1 MLTMAHAAPG
11 STAAVLQRGEPVVA
25 ARGGKPAQAP
35 VGFFALSEV
44 DLLAG
49 GPFESARAIGVR
61 ELLSLDAD
69 RLLHEFRTEA
79 GLPPKLFAGLGSSPG
94 EARANGPC
102 AGYLLGRYLSAC
114 SLTWAATRE
123 APLRQRADHVV
134 NELRACQHAA
144 GGGWAGA
151 FSGADT
157 PTRHSLA
164 TVLALNRAPWHGVQ
178 KLLAGLRDA
187 HLHARL
193 PRALPVL
200 ARLADGIEDAVQ
212 ACGDNRVL
220 AMLPQANGGVA
231 EMLADLF
238 ALTGQRR
245 YLRLAERFSD
255 RALLDAL
262 AQGRGLPAGPHV
274 ATRIPELI
282 ALARLHELTG
292 QNRDHPALRPFWRDG
307 SVSGPV
313 SCDGLGDDCFAAGD
327 ALRHPT
333 QAVGRLPGHADD
345 LLRLTRLLFAA
356 DPLAA
361 YADCQERVL
370 FNAALASPD
379 PCVGSADSIY
389 AHQGDILY
397 VNQFIASRL
406 DWSAKR
412 VQLRQDTMFPDD
424 ATTRL
429 SISCARR
436 TRFTMR
442 LRHPAWCRQLGVAI
456 NGRRF
461 LDSEVAGRFVE
472 IERNWCDGDTV
483 DVQLPMHPYTR
494 SIPGAAGSVACMV
507 GPVMRAPWRHVPFS

>member
-1 MLTMAHAAPG
+1 MLTMARAAPG
-11 STAAVLQRGEPVVA
+11 RTAAALQRGEPVVA
-25 ARGGKPAQAP
+25 ARGKPAQAP
-35 VGFFALSEV
+35 TASFALSEV
-44 DLLAG
+44 DLLTG

-69 RLLHEFRTEA
+69 RLLHAFRTEA
-79 GLPPKLFAGLGSSPG
+79 GLPPTLLAGPGSSPG
-94 EARANGPC
+94 EAPANGPC
-102 AGYLLGRYLSAC
+102 AGYTLGRYLSAC

-157 PTRHSLA
+157 PTRDSLA
-164 TVLALNRAPWHGVQ
+164 VVLALNRAPWHGVQ

-212 ACGDNRVL
+212 ACDDSPVL

-231 EMLADLF
+231 EVLADLF

-245 YLRLAERFSD
+245 YVRLAERFSD
-255 RALLDAL
+255 RALLEAL
-262 AQGRGLPAGPHV
+262 VQGRGLPAGPHV

-292 QNRDHPALRPFWRDG
+292 QNREHPALRSFWRDG
-307 SVSGPV
+307 SASGPV

-327 ALRHPT
+327 ALRHRA
-333 QAVGRLPGHADD
+333 QAAGRLPGHAGD
-345 LLRLTRLLFAA
+345 LLRLTRMLFAA
-356 DPLAA
+356 NPLAA
-361 YADCQERVL
+361 YADCQERIL
-370 FNAALASPD
+370 FNPFLASPD
-379 PCVGSADSIY
+379 LCVGLADAIY
-389 AHQGDILY
+389 AHQGDVLY

-406 DWSAKR
+406 DWSDKR
-412 VQLRQDTMFPDD
+412 VRLLQQTGFPDA
-424 ATTRL
+424 ATTRI
-429 SISCARR
+429 SIACARR
-436 TRFTMR
+436 TRFAMR

-461 LDSEVAGRFVE
+461 MESEVAGRFVQ
-472 IERNWCDGDTV
+472 IERDWCDGDIV

-494 SIPGAAGSVACMV
+494 SLPGAAGTVVCMV
-507 GPVMRAPWRHVPFS
+507 GPLVRAPLP